1 MTLDVHFKMNSIRL
15 CIRSFSF
22 CAVVLFPGLLPGQV
36 TSSSILRIGQTQD
49 FELNGEGSAGEWLKA
64 EWITLPHREGVKT
77 YRTQVKLLYS
87 VAGIYCLFSCEDE
100 KVISTMKNDF
110 ADLWKEDV
118 VEAFFWPDE
127 SAPLYFEYELSPA
140 NFELPIL
147 VPNFNGNFFGWR
159 PWHFEGDRKTR
170 HATHIALHSW
180 NAEFFVP
187 YSLLKP
193 LSNVPPQKGTKW
205 RCNFY
210 RIDHD
215 AGSSEWSW
223 LPVRTNFHDI
233 ASFGMLLFD

>member
-1 MTLDVHFKMNSIRL
+1 MHVY
-15 CIRSFSF
+15 IRSFFF
-22 CAVVLFPGLLPGQV
+22 CAGVLFPALLAGQV
-36 TSSSILRIGQTQD
+36 TSNSILRIAQTQD
-49 FELNGEGSAGEWLKA
+49 FEFNGEGTESQWLKT
-64 EWITLPHREGVKT
+64 EWIILPHREGVKT
-77 YRTQVKLLYS
+77 YGTQFKLLYS
-87 VAGIYCLFSCEDE
+87 ASGIYCLFSCQDE
-100 KVISTMKNDF
+100 KIISTMKNDF

-127 SAPLYFEYELSPA
+127 SVPIYFEYELSPT

-147 VPNFNGNFFGWR
+147 VPNLNGKFLGWR

-170 HATHIALHSW
+170 HAAQIDSHSW
-180 NAEFFVP
+180 NAAFFIP

-223 LPVRTNFHDI
+223 QPVKATFHDI
-233 ASFGMLLFD
+233 AAFGTILFD